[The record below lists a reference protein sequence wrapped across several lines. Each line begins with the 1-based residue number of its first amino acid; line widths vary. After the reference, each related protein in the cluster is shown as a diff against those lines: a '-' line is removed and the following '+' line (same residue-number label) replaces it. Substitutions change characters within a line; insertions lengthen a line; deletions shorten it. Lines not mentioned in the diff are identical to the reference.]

1 MKLPML
7 KQDKANHLIYGLI
20 IFGLFKVIFNPL
32 IGIMMCTIFG
42 IFKEIYDSFH
52 KEKHTTDIYD
62 AISTIVGG
70 IIGLLIL
77 I

>member
-42 IFKEIYDSFH
+42 LSKEIYDYLH
-52 KEKHTTDIYD
+52 KDAHTPDIYD
-62 AISTIVGG
+62 AIATIVGG